1 MEATSTDLT
10 DPPTARSPPGKNEVM
25 MGELV
30 NRIWSRPRGE
40 WTRVLR
46 NELPSLADEVVEN
59 LRHRIPGFAELLED
73 SERDKVRGGVEQ
85 ALLTA
90 LGHRRPGED
99 GVGELAAASGEEALA
114 EVPPER
120 ARRDLFE
127 ALIGEV
133 AVSERTLVELSRAA
147 RWPLPETVQAIALPT
162 PGEAPQ
168 LAAVLGDTL
177 IGAVGDELCLLIPDP
192 DADPGPTPDTGTAAQ
207 EGEKDPEREPTPAE
221 PGTRAAL
228 ETALRG
234 RTAAVGHV
242 VPLNDASSSVRW
254 ARRLLTLAPARSGPE
269 ARVLFVD
276 DHLSMLLLLQDES
289 LVRALA
295 ARWLKPLVGLTP
307 RQSERL
313 QMTLLAW
320 LEGGG
325 APEAAKALKVHPQT
339 VRYRL
344 RQIEKLFGPGL
355 RDPRIR
361 FELEMALRGRRLMA
375 QVDRIRRHASRVS
388 RRTRTGA
395 PPGVRPLG
403 IAREARVNGL

>member
-1 MEATSTDLT
+1 
-10 DPPTARSPPGKNEVM
+10 
-25 MGELV
+25 MGELA
-30 NRIWSRPRGE
+30 NRIWSPRPPRGE
-40 WTRVLR
+40 RTRVLR
-46 NELPSLADEVVEN
+46 NELPSLAEEVVET
-59 LRHRIPGFAELLED
+59 LRRRIPGFADLLED
-73 SERDKVRGGVEQ
+73 TERDKVRWTVEQ

-90 LGHRRPGED
+90 FGYRSP
-99 GVGELAAASGEEALA
+99 GEEATEQAVADKARGRKSLT

-120 ARRDLFE
+120 ARRDLFD
-127 ALIGEV
+127 ALVGEV
-133 AVSERTLVELSRAA
+133 PVSERALAELSRAA
-147 RWPLPETVQAIALPT
+147 RWPLPETVQAIVLPT

-168 LAAVLGDTL
+168 LAAVFGDTL

-192 DADPGPTPDTGTAAQ
+192 VADTVPDTLADPAVTAEPDP
-207 EGEKDPEREPTPAE
+207 DREPAPEPAS
-221 PGTRAAL
+221 GRAAL

-242 VPLNDASSSVRW
+242 VPLNDTASSVRW
-254 ARRLLTLAPARSGPE
+254 ARRLLTMTHARSGPE
-269 ARVLFVD
+269 ARILFVD
-276 DHLSMLLLLQDES
+276 DHLSTLLLLQDES

-295 ARWLKPLVGLTP
+295 SRWLKPLAGLTP

-375 QVDRIRRHASRVS
+375 QMDRIRRHYSRAVT
-388 RRTRTGA
+388 RRGRGA
-395 PPGVRPLG
+395 PTGLRPVG
-403 IAREARVNGL
+403 GMAREARVNGL

>member
-1 MEATSTDLT
+1 
-10 DPPTARSPPGKNEVM
+10 

-90 LGHRRPGED
+90 LGHRKAGED
-99 GVGELAAASGEEALA
+99 GVGEQAATPASGEEALA

-133 AVSERTLVELSRAA
+133 AVSERTLMELSRAA

-192 DADPGPTPDTGTAAQ
+192 DADPGPTVETAAPAATP
-207 EGEKDPEREPTPAE
+207 EGDREPEREAPAE

-242 VPLNDASSSVRW
+242 
-254 ARRLLTLAPARSGPE
+254 
-269 ARVLFVD
+269 
-276 DHLSMLLLLQDES
+276 
-289 LVRALA
+289 
-295 ARWLKPLVGLTP
+295 
-307 RQSERL
+307 
-313 QMTLLAW
+313 
-320 LEGGG
+320 
-325 APEAAKALKVHPQT
+325 
-339 VRYRL
+339 
-344 RQIEKLFGPGL
+344 
-355 RDPRIR
+355 
-361 FELEMALRGRRLMA
+361 
-375 QVDRIRRHASRVS
+375 
-388 RRTRTGA
+388 
-395 PPGVRPLG
+395 
-403 IAREARVNGL
+403 

>member
-1 MEATSTDLT
+1 
-10 DPPTARSPPGKNEVM
+10 M

-40 WTRVLR
+40 WTRMLR
-46 NELPSLADEVVEN
+46 NELPSVADDVVEN
-59 LRHRIPGFAELLED
+59 LRHRIPGFAELLENA
-73 SERDKVRGGVEQ
+73 ERDKVRWGVEQ

-90 LGHRRPGED
+90 LGHRRTGED
-99 GVGELAAASGEEALA
+99 GAVEPAASPAHGEETLA

-127 ALIGEV
+127 ALIGDV

-192 DADPGPTPDTGTAAQ
+192 DADPGPTPDTGAAAQ
-207 EGEKDPEREPTPAE
+207 EGDRDPERETAPVE

-242 VPLNDASSSVRW
+242 VPLNDAASSVRW
-254 ARRLLTLAPARSGPE
+254 ARRLLTLAPARPGLE

-295 ARWLKPLVGLTP
+295 SRWLKPLVGLTP

-375 QVDRIRRHASRVS
+375 QMDRIRRQASRVG

>member
-1 MEATSTDLT
+1 
-10 DPPTARSPPGKNEVM
+10 M
-25 MGELV
+25 MGELA
-30 NRIWSRPRGE
+30 NRIWSPRPPRGE
-40 WTRVLR
+40 RTRVLR
-46 NELPSLADEVVEN
+46 NELPSLAEEVVET
-59 LRHRIPGFAELLED
+59 LRRRIPGFADLLED
-73 SERDKVRGGVEQ
+73 TERDKVRWTVEQ
-85 ALLTA
+85 ALSTA
-90 LGHRRPGED
+90 LGYRTP
-99 GVGELAAASGEEALA
+99 GEEATEHAVADSARGRGPLT

-120 ARRDLFE
+120 ARRDLFDALVGE
-127 ALIGEV
+127 AP
-133 AVSERTLVELSRAA
+133 VSERALAELSRAA
-147 RWPLPETVQAIALPT
+147 RWPLPESVQAIALPT

-168 LAAVLGDTL
+168 LAAVFGDTL

-192 DADPGPTPDTGTAAQ
+192 DTGTDTATGPDTPLT
-207 EGEKDPEREPTPAE
+207 EGATAE
-221 PGTRAAL
+221 PDTDRDTATETASARGAL

-242 VPLNDASSSVRW
+242 VPLNDAASSVRW
-254 ARRLLTLAPARSGPE
+254 ARRLLTMTHARSGPE
-269 ARVLFVD
+269 ARILFVD
-276 DHLSMLLLLQDES
+276 DHLSTLLLLQDES

-295 ARWLKPLVGLTP
+295 SRWLKPLAGLTP

-375 QVDRIRRHASRVS
+375 QMDRIRRHYSRVVT
-388 RRTRTGA
+388 RRGRGA
-395 PPGVRPLG
+395 PTGLRPVGG

>member
-1 MEATSTDLT
+1 
-10 DPPTARSPPGKNEVM
+10 M
-25 MGELV
+25 MGELA
-30 NRIWSRPRGE
+30 NRIWSPRPPRGE
-40 WTRVLR
+40 RTRVLR
-46 NELPSLADEVVEN
+46 NELPSLAEEVVET
-59 LRHRIPGFAELLED
+59 LRRRIPGFANLLED
-73 SERDKVRGGVEQ
+73 TERDKVRWTVEQ

-90 LGHRRPGED
+90 FGYRSP
-99 GVGELAAASGEEALA
+99 GEEATEQAVADGARGRKSLT

-120 ARRDLFE
+120 ARRDLFD
-127 ALIGEV
+127 ALVGEV
-133 AVSERTLVELSRAA
+133 PVSERALAELSRAA
-147 RWPLPETVQAIALPT
+147 RWPLPETVQAIVLPT

-168 LAAVLGDTL
+168 LAAVFGDTL

-192 DADPGPTPDTGTAAQ
+192 VADTVPDTLAEPAATA
-207 EGEKDPEREPTPAE
+207 EPDPDREPSPEPAS
-221 PGTRAAL
+221 GRGAL

-242 VPLNDASSSVRW
+242 VPLNDTASSVRW
-254 ARRLLTLAPARSGPE
+254 ARRLLTMTHARSGPE
-269 ARVLFVD
+269 ARILFVD
-276 DHLSMLLLLQDES
+276 DHLSTLLLLQDES

-295 ARWLKPLVGLTP
+295 SRWLKPLAGLTP

-375 QVDRIRRHASRVS
+375 QMDRIRRHYSRAVT
-388 RRTRTGA
+388 RRGRGA
-395 PPGVRPLG
+395 PTGLRPVG
-403 IAREARVNGL
+403 GMAREARVNGL

>member
-1 MEATSTDLT
+1 
-10 DPPTARSPPGKNEVM
+10 

-73 SERDKVRGGVEQ
+73 SERDKVRWGVEQ

-90 LGHRRPGED
+90 LGHRKAGED
-99 GVGELAAASGEEALA
+99 SAGELAAASGEEALA

-133 AVSERTLVELSRAA
+133 AVPERTLAELSRAA

-192 DADPGPTPDTGTAAQ
+192 DADPGPTPDTGAAAQ

-221 PGTRAAL
+221 PGPRAAL

>member
-1 MEATSTDLT
+1 
-10 DPPTARSPPGKNEVM
+10 M

-30 NRIWSRPRGE
+30 NRMWSRPRGE

-46 NELPSLADEVVEN
+46 NELPSLADEVVET
-59 LRHRIPGFAELLED
+59 LRRRLPGFSELLED
-73 SERDKVRGGVEQ
+73 SEREKVRWGVEQ

-90 LGHRRPGED
+90 LGYRKPGEE
-99 GVGELAAASGEEALA
+99 GAGEPVASPPARSGDERMA

-120 ARRDLFE
+120 ARRELFE
-127 ALIGEV
+127 ALTGEV
-133 AVSERTLVELSRAA
+133 AVSERTLAELSRAA

-192 DADPGPTPDTGTAAQ
+192 DADTDPAPEAAADRAPD
-207 EGEKDPEREPTPAE
+207 GERDPAAE
-221 PGTRAAL
+221 PPVDAGTRGAL

-242 VPLNDASSSVRW
+242 VPLNDAASSVRW
-254 ARRLLTLAPARSGPE
+254 ARRLLTMAPARSGPE

-295 ARWLKPLVGLTP
+295 SRWLKPLVGLTP

-375 QVDRIRRHASRVS
+375 QMDRIRRHASRVS
-388 RRTRTGA
+388 RRTRTATA
-395 PPGVRPLG
+395 PGIRPLG

>member
-1 MEATSTDLT
+1 
-10 DPPTARSPPGKNEVM
+10 M

-73 SERDKVRGGVEQ
+73 SERDKVRWGVEQ

-90 LGHRRPGED
+90 LGHRKAGED
-99 GVGELAAASGEEALA
+99 GAGEQAASGEEALA

-133 AVSERTLVELSRAA
+133 AVSERTLMELSRAA

-192 DADPGPTPDTGTAAQ
+192 DADPGPTVDTGTVAAQ
-207 EGEKDPEREPTPAE
+207 DGEKDPERETAPAE

-242 VPLNDASSSVRW
+242 VPLGDAASSVRW
-254 ARRLLTLAPARSGPE
+254 ARRLLTLTPARSGPE

-375 QVDRIRRHASRVS
+375 QMDRIRRHASRVS

>member
-1 MEATSTDLT
+1 
-10 DPPTARSPPGKNEVM
+10 M

-59 LRHRIPGFAELLED
+59 LRHRIPGFAELLEG
-73 SERDKVRGGVEQ
+73 SERDKVRWGVEQ

-90 LGHRRPGED
+90 LGHRKAGED
-99 GVGELAAASGEEALA
+99 GAGEQAAAPGEEALA

-192 DADPGPTPDTGTAAQ
+192 DADPGPTADPGTAAAQ

-221 PGTRAAL
+221 PGTRSAL

-375 QVDRIRRHASRVS
+375 QMDRIRRHASRVS

>member
-1 MEATSTDLT
+1 
-10 DPPTARSPPGKNEVM
+10 

-59 LRHRIPGFAELLED
+59 LRHGIPGFAELLED
-73 SERDKVRGGVEQ
+73 SERDKVRWGVEQ

-90 LGHRRPGED
+90 LGHRKAGED
-99 GVGELAAASGEEALA
+99 GAGEQAAGSGEEALA

-192 DADPGPTPDTGTAAQ
+192 DADLGPTADPGAAATQ
-207 EGEKDPEREPTPAE
+207 EGEKEPEREPTPAE
-221 PGTRAAL
+221 PGTRSAL

-375 QVDRIRRHASRVS
+375 QMDRIRRHASRVS

>member
-1 MEATSTDLT
+1 
-10 DPPTARSPPGKNEVM
+10 M

-73 SERDKVRGGVEQ
+73 SERDKVRWGVEQ

-90 LGHRRPGED
+90 LGHRKAGED
-99 GVGELAAASGEEALA
+99 SAGELAAASGEEALA

-133 AVSERTLVELSRAA
+133 AVPERTLAELSRAA

-192 DADPGPTPDTGTAAQ
+192 DADPGPTPDTGAAAQ

-221 PGTRAAL
+221 PGPRAAL

>member
-1 MEATSTDLT
+1 
-10 DPPTARSPPGKNEVM
+10 

-46 NELPSLADEVVEN
+46 NELPSVADEVLEN
-59 LRHRIPGFAELLED
+59 LRHRIPGFADLLED
-73 SERDKVRGGVEQ
+73 SERDKVRWGVEQ

-90 LGHRRPGED
+90 LGYRKPGEE
-99 GVGELAAASGEEALA
+99 GVGEPAATPGEELPT

-120 ARRDLFE
+120 ARRELFE

-133 AVSERTLVELSRAA
+133 VVSERTLAELSRAA

-177 IGAVGDELCLLIPDP
+177 IGAVGDELCLLLPDP
-192 DADPGPTPDTGTAAQ
+192 DADTDPAPDSAAAQ
-207 EGEKDPEREPTPAE
+207 TQDGERDPDREVPVE
-221 PGTRAAL
+221 PGTRGAL

-242 VPLNDASSSVRW
+242 VPLNDATSSVRW

-295 ARWLKPLVGLTP
+295 SRWLKPLVGLTP

-361 FELEMALRGRRLMA
+361 FELEMALRGRRLLA
-375 QVDRIRRHASRVS
+375 QMDRIRRQASRVG

-395 PPGVRPLG
+395 PPGIRPLG

>member
-1 MEATSTDLT
+1 
-10 DPPTARSPPGKNEVM
+10 
-25 MGELV
+25 MGELA
-30 NRIWSRPRGE
+30 NRIWSPRPTRGE
-40 WTRVLR
+40 RTRVLR
-46 NELPSLADEVVEN
+46 NELPSLAEEVIET
-59 LRHRIPGFAELLED
+59 LRRRIPGFANLLED
-73 SERDKVRGGVEQ
+73 TERDKVRWTVEQ

-90 LGHRRPGED
+90 LGYRTPGDEATEQVAAD
-99 GVGELAAASGEEALA
+99 GARGRGPLT

-120 ARRDLFE
+120 ARRDLFD
-127 ALIGEV
+127 ALVGEV
-133 AVSERTLVELSRAA
+133 PVSERGLAELSRAA
-147 RWPLPETVQAIALPT
+147 RWPLPETIQAIALPT

-168 LAAVLGDTL
+168 LAAVFGDTL

-192 DADPGPTPDTGTAAQ
+192 DTGTDTGTAVGAGTATGTGTGPDTPLT
-207 EGEKDPEREPTPAE
+207 EGAPGEPDPDRDTGTE
-221 PGTRAAL
+221 PGSARGAL
-228 ETALRG
+228 EAALRG

-242 VPLNDASSSVRW
+242 VPLNDAASSVRW
-254 ARRLLTLAPARSGPE
+254 ARRLLTMTHARSGPE
-269 ARVLFVD
+269 ARILFVD
-276 DHLSMLLLLQDES
+276 DHLSTLLLLQDES

-295 ARWLKPLVGLTP
+295 SRWLKPLAGLTP

-375 QVDRIRRHASRVS
+375 QMDRIRRHYSRAVT
-388 RRTRTGA
+388 RRGRGA
-395 PPGVRPLG
+395 PTGLRPVGG

>member
-1 MEATSTDLT
+1 
-10 DPPTARSPPGKNEVM
+10 M

-73 SERDKVRGGVEQ
+73 SERDKVRWGVEQ

-90 LGHRRPGED
+90 LDHRRAGED
-99 GVGELAAASGEEALA
+99 GAGEQAAASGEEALA

-192 DADPGPTPDTGTAAQ
+192 DADPGPTADTGAVAAQ
-207 EGEKDPEREPTPAE
+207 EGEKDPEREATPAE

-254 ARRLLTLAPARSGPE
+254 ARRLLTLTPARPGPE

-375 QVDRIRRHASRVS
+375 QMDRIRRHASRVS

>member
-1 MEATSTDLT
+1 
-10 DPPTARSPPGKNEVM
+10 M

-46 NELPSLADEVVEN
+46 NELPSLADEVIEN
-59 LRHRIPGFAELLED
+59 LRHRIPGFADLLED
-73 SERDKVRGGVEQ
+73 TERDKVRWDVEQ
-85 ALLTA
+85 ALLAA
-90 LGHRRPGED
+90 LGYRKPGEE
-99 GVGELAAASGEEALA
+99 GAGAPALSEAAHGEEPPTDI
-114 EVPPER
+114 PPER

-133 AVSERTLVELSRAA
+133 SVSERTLAELSRAA

-162 PGEAPQ
+162 PGEAPP

-192 DADPGPTPDTGTAAQ
+192 DADPGPAPDQGAERLQ
-207 EGEKDPEREPTPAE
+207 DGERDPDRDAPAD
-221 PGTRAAL
+221 PGTRGAL

-242 VPLNDASSSVRW
+242 VPLNDAASSVRW
-254 ARRLLTLAPARSGPE
+254 ARRLLTMAPGRGGPDP
-269 ARVLFVD
+269 RVLFVD

-375 QVDRIRRHASRVS
+375 QMDRIRRHASRVS
-388 RRTRTGA
+388 RRPRTGA
-395 PPGVRPLG
+395 APGVRPLG

>member
-1 MEATSTDLT
+1 
-10 DPPTARSPPGKNEVM
+10 

-46 NELPSLADEVVEN
+46 NELPSVADEVLEN
-59 LRHRIPGFAELLED
+59 LRHRIPGFADLLED
-73 SERDKVRGGVEQ
+73 SERDKVRWGVEQ

-90 LGHRRPGED
+90 LGYRKPGED
-99 GVGELAAASGEEALA
+99 CAGEAAATSALAEEAPT

-120 ARRDLFE
+120 ARRELFE

-133 AVSERTLVELSRAA
+133 AVSERTLTELSRAA

-192 DADPGPTPDTGTAAQ
+192 DADCGPAPDPAADRTQ
-207 EGEKDPEREPTPAE
+207 DGERDPDREVPVDA
-221 PGTRAAL
+221 GTRGAL

-242 VPLNDASSSVRW
+242 VPLNDAASSVRW
-254 ARRLLTLAPARSGPE
+254 ARRLLTLAPVRTGPE

-289 LVRALA
+289 LLRALA
-295 ARWLKPLVGLTP
+295 SRWLQPLVGLTP

-361 FELEMALRGRRLMA
+361 FELEMALRGRRLIA
-375 QVDRIRRHASRVS
+375 QMDRIRRQASRVG

-395 PPGVRPLG
+395 PPGIRPLG

>member
-1 MEATSTDLT
+1 
-10 DPPTARSPPGKNEVM
+10 M

-30 NRIWSRPRGE
+30 NRIRSRPRGE
-40 WTRVLR
+40 WTRVPR
-46 NELPSLADEVVEN
+46 NELPSLADELIES
-59 LRHRIPGFAELLED
+59 LRHGIPGFAALLENLG
-73 SERDKVRGGVEQ
+73 RDKVRRGVEQ

-90 LGHRRPGED
+90 LGHRTAGED
-99 GVGELAAASGEEALA
+99 RTGQDGACAEALA

-133 AVSERTLVELSRAA
+133 AVSERTLMELSRAA
-147 RWPLPETVQAIALPT
+147 RWPLPETVLAIALPT

-168 LAAVLGDTL
+168 PAAVLGDTL

-192 DADPGPTPDTGTAAQ
+192 DTDPGPAPDPATATATAQ
-207 EGEKDPEREPTPAE
+207 EGDREGDRDPERDVSAE

-242 VPLNDASSSVRW
+242 VPLGDVASSVRW
-254 ARRLLTLAPARSGPE
+254 ARRLLALAPARSGPE

-295 ARWLKPLVGLTP
+295 ARWLKPLAGLTP

-375 QVDRIRRHASRVS
+375 QMDRIRRHASRVS
-388 RRTRTGA
+388 RRVRTGA

>member
-1 MEATSTDLT
+1 
-10 DPPTARSPPGKNEVM
+10 

-73 SERDKVRGGVEQ
+73 SERDKVRWGVEQ

-90 LGHRRPGED
+90 LDHRRAGED
-99 GVGELAAASGEEALA
+99 GAGEQAAASGEEALA

-192 DADPGPTPDTGTAAQ
+192 DADPGPTADTGAVAAQ
-207 EGEKDPEREPTPAE
+207 EGEKDPEREATPAE

-254 ARRLLTLAPARSGPE
+254 ARRLLTLTPARPGPE

-375 QVDRIRRHASRVS
+375 QMDRIRRHASRVS

>member
-1 MEATSTDLT
+1 
-10 DPPTARSPPGKNEVM
+10 M

-59 LRHRIPGFAELLED
+59 LRHGIPGFAALLEH
-73 SERDKVRGGVEQ
+73 SERDTVRRGVEQ

-90 LGHRRPGED
+90 LGHRKPGEE
-99 GVGELAAASGEEALA
+99 GTGEPAASAAPGEEALA
-114 EVPPER
+114 EVAPER
-120 ARRDLFE
+120 ARRELFE
-127 ALIGEV
+127 ALIGEA
-133 AVSERTLVELSRAA
+133 AVPERTLMELSRAA

-177 IGAVGDELCLLIPDP
+177 IGAVGDDLCLLVPDP
-192 DADPGPTPDTGTAAQ
+192 DADPGPAPEPGTATAQ
-207 EGEKDPEREPTPAE
+207 DGDREPERETPATPAE

-228 ETALRG
+228 ENALRG
-234 RTAAVGHV
+234 RTAAVGHA
-242 VPLNDASSSVRW
+242 VPLGDASSSVRW
-254 ARRLLTLAPARSGPE
+254 ARRLLTLTPARSGPE

-295 ARWLKPLVGLTP
+295 ARWLKPLAGLTP

-375 QVDRIRRHASRVS
+375 QMDRIRRHASRVS
-388 RRTRTGA
+388 RRARTGA

>member
-1 MEATSTDLT
+1 
-10 DPPTARSPPGKNEVM
+10 
-25 MGELV
+25 MGELA
-30 NRIWSRPRGE
+30 NRIWSPRPPRGE
-40 WTRVLR
+40 RTRVLR
-46 NELPSLADEVVEN
+46 NELPSLAEEVIAT
-59 LRHRIPGFAELLED
+59 LRRGIPGFADLLED
-73 SERDKVRGGVEQ
+73 TERDKVRWTVEQ

-90 LGHRRPGED
+90 LGYRTP
-99 GVGELAAASGEEALA
+99 GEEATEQAVADGARGRKPLT

-120 ARRDLFE
+120 ARRDLFDALVGE
-127 ALIGEV
+127 AP
-133 AVSERTLVELSRAA
+133 VSERALAELSRAA

-168 LAAVLGDTL
+168 PAAVFGDTL

-192 DADPGPTPDTGTAAQ
+192 VADTVPDTLADPAATA
-207 EGEKDPEREPTPAE
+207 EPDPEREPVAE
-221 PGTRAAL
+221 PASGRGAL
-228 ETALRG
+228 EAALRG

-242 VPLNDASSSVRW
+242 VPLNDAASSVRW
-254 ARRLLTLAPARSGPE
+254 ARRLLTMTHARSGPE
-269 ARVLFVD
+269 ARILFVD
-276 DHLSMLLLLQDES
+276 DHLSTLLLLQDES

-295 ARWLKPLVGLTP
+295 SRWLKPLAGLTP

-375 QVDRIRRHASRVS
+375 QMDRIRRHYSRAGT
-388 RRTRTGA
+388 RRGRGA
-395 PPGVRPLG
+395 PTGLRPVG
-403 IAREARVNGL
+403 GMAREARVNGL

>member
-1 MEATSTDLT
+1 
-10 DPPTARSPPGKNEVM
+10 
-25 MGELV
+25 MGELA
-30 NRIWSRPRGE
+30 NRIRSPRPPRGE
-40 WTRVLR
+40 RTRVLR
-46 NELPSLADEVVEN
+46 NELPSLAEEVVET
-59 LRHRIPGFAELLED
+59 LRRRVPGFADLLED
-73 SERDKVRGGVEQ
+73 IERDKVRWGVEQ

-90 LGHRRPGED
+90 LGYRT
-99 GVGELAAASGEEALA
+99 AGEEATEEAVADGARGLGPLT

-127 ALIGEV
+127 ALVGE
-133 AVSERTLVELSRAA
+133 APVSERALAELARAA
-147 RWPLPETVQAIALPT
+147 RWPLPDTVLAIALPT

-168 LAAVLGDTL
+168 LAPVFGDTL
-177 IGAVGDELCLLIPDP
+177 IGAVGDDLCLLIPDP
-192 DADPGPTPDTGTAAQ
+192 EADTVPDTLADPAAATEPDPDR
-207 EGEKDPEREPTPAE
+207 DPAAE
-221 PGTRAAL
+221 PATATARGAL

-234 RTAAVGHV
+234 RTASVGHV
-242 VPLNDASSSVRW
+242 VPLNDAASSVRW
-254 ARRLLTLAPARSGPE
+254 ARRLLAMTHARSGPE
-269 ARVLFVD
+269 ARILFVD
-276 DHLSMLLLLQDES
+276 DHLSTLLLLQDES

-295 ARWLKPLVGLTP
+295 ARWLKPLSGLTP

-375 QVDRIRRHASRVS
+375 QMDRIRRHYSRAVT
-388 RRTRTGA
+388 RRGRVAPTGL
-395 PPGVRPLG
+395 RPVG
-403 IAREARVNGL
+403 GMAREARVNGL

>member
-1 MEATSTDLT
+1 
-10 DPPTARSPPGKNEVM
+10 M

-30 NRIWSRPRGE
+30 NRMWSRPRGE

-46 NELPSLADEVVEN
+46 NELPSLADEVVET
-59 LRHRIPGFAELLED
+59 LRHRLPGFSELLED
-73 SERDKVRGGVEQ
+73 SEREKVRSGVEQ
-85 ALLTA
+85 ALLAA
-90 LGHRRPGED
+90 LGYRKPGEEGAGEPVTSAPTRPGDERM
-99 GVGELAAASGEEALA
+99 A

-120 ARRDLFE
+120 ARRELFE
-127 ALIGEV
+127 ALTSEV
-133 AVSERTLVELSRAA
+133 AVPERTLAELSRAA

-192 DADPGPTPDTGTAAQ
+192 DADTESAPEAVADRALDGERDPD
-207 EGEKDPEREPTPAE
+207 REPPVDCA
-221 PGTRAAL
+221 TRGAL

-242 VPLNDASSSVRW
+242 VPLNDAASSVRW
-254 ARRLLTLAPARSGPE
+254 ARKLLTMAPARSGPE

-295 ARWLKPLVGLTP
+295 SRWLKPLVGLTP

-375 QVDRIRRHASRVS
+375 QMDRIRRHASRVG
-388 RRTRTGA
+388 RRTRTGTA
-395 PPGVRPLG
+395 PGIRPLG

>member
-1 MEATSTDLT
+1 
-10 DPPTARSPPGKNEVM
+10 

-90 LGHRRPGED
+90 LGHRRAGED
-99 GVGELAAASGEEALA
+99 GAGEQPAAPASEEALA

-133 AVSERTLVELSRAA
+133 AVSERTLMELSRAA

-192 DADPGPTPDTGTAAQ
+192 DADQGRHPTVDTATAATAAPQ
-207 EGEKDPEREPTPAE
+207 EGDREPEREASAE

-254 ARRLLTLAPARSGPE
+254 ARRLLTLAPGRPGPE

-375 QVDRIRRHASRVS
+375 QMDRIRRHASRVG
-388 RRTRTGA
+388 RRTRAGA

>member
-1 MEATSTDLT
+1 
-10 DPPTARSPPGKNEVM
+10 M
-25 MGELV
+25 MGELA
-30 NRIWSRPRGE
+30 NRIWSPRPTRGE
-40 WTRVLR
+40 RTRVLR
-46 NELPSLADEVVEN
+46 NELPSLAEEVIET
-59 LRHRIPGFAELLED
+59 LRRRIPGFADLLED
-73 SERDKVRGGVEQ
+73 TERDKVRWTVEQ

-90 LGHRRPGED
+90 LGYRTP
-99 GVGELAAASGEEALA
+99 GEEATEQAVADGARGRGPLT

-127 ALIGEV
+127 ALVGEV
-133 AVSERTLVELSRAA
+133 PVSERGLAELSRAA
-147 RWPLPETVQAIALPT
+147 RWPLPETIQAIALPT

-168 LAAVLGDTL
+168 LAAVFGDTL

-192 DADPGPTPDTGTAAQ
+192 AADTGTGTGPATGPDTPLADPGAT
-207 EGEKDPEREPTPAE
+207 AE
-221 PGTRAAL
+221 PDPDRDPGTEPASARGAL
-228 ETALRG
+228 EAALRG

-242 VPLNDASSSVRW
+242 VPLNDAASSVRW
-254 ARRLLTLAPARSGPE
+254 ARRLLTMTHARSGPE
-269 ARVLFVD
+269 ARILFVD
-276 DHLSMLLLLQDES
+276 DHLSTLLLLQDES

-295 ARWLKPLVGLTP
+295 SRWLKPLAGLTP

-375 QVDRIRRHASRVS
+375 QMDRIRRHYSRAVT
-388 RRTRTGA
+388 RRGRGA
-395 PPGVRPLG
+395 PTGLRPVG
-403 IAREARVNGL
+403 GMAREARVNGL